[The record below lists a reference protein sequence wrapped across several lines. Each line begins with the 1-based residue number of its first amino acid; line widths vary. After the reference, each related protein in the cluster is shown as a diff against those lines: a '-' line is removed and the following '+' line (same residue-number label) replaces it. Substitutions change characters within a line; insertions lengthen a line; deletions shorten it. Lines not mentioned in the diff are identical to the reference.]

1 MRKGMKIGISFFIFV
16 MVVWSLIFLNWEH
29 IFGTNRPIANMK
41 AIYQLEIKGKDIA
54 KTSNVDN
61 DTLYII
67 PRGHLDTYINMM
79 SKKGYVLS
87 ERDVQHNKLVFKEGQ
102 NTVSISYKRFA
113 RKYTIIESPFLEK
126 V

>member
-1 MRKGMKIGISFFIFV
+1 MKKGMKISISFLIFV
-16 MVVWSLIFLNWEH
+16 MGVWSLILINWEH
-29 IFGTNRPIANMK
+29 IFETNRPIANMK

-61 DTLYII
+61 DMLYIV
-67 PRGHLDTYINMM
+67 PKGHLDTYIKMM
-79 SKKGYVLS
+79 SKEGYVLS
-87 ERDVQHNKLVFKEGQ
+87 EEDIEHNKLVFKEGQ

-113 RKYTIIESPFLEK
+113 RKYTIIESPFPEK

>member
-87 ERDVQHNKLVFKEGQ
+87 ERDVQHNKLVLKEGQ